1 MYTLQDLCCFGT
13 KLLRTSLFSFT
24 FSEDTLQRLL
34 ETLALRYNDIAY
46 HNWSHAFSLSL
57 VLNC

>member
-1 MYTLQDLCCFGT
+1 MYTLKELCSFGVMI
-13 KLLRTSLFSFT
+13 LQTSPFACNFT
-24 FSEDTLQRLL
+24 EETLQRLL

-57 VLNC
+57 VPL

>member
-1 MYTLQDLCCFGT
+1 MYTLKELCSFGVMILQT
-13 KLLRTSLFSFT
+13 SPFACNFTEETLR
-24 FSEDTLQRLL
+24 RLL

-57 VLNC
+57 VPL